1 MLEFNIA
8 PNTQIGAVVIPDQVY
23 HDENPYK
30 DPKYTR
36 GGDFLDLMASDSDLE
51 LGNRWFGLASF
62 SEMIDDIDEYFGN
75 EFGLYSE
82 LVAKN
87 SIILPAKN
95 SVVEP
100 ISFIPSTLLKPISI
114 DDEMPIC
121 NFEQIVRNG
130 GLK

>member
-1 MLEFNIA
+1 
-8 PNTQIGAVVIPDQVY
+8 
-23 HDENPYK
+23 
-30 DPKYTR
+30 
-36 GGDFLDLMASDSDLE
+36 
-51 LGNRWFGLASF
+51 
-62 SEMIDDIDEYFGN
+62 MIDDIDEYFGN

-95 SVVEP
+95 SIVEP